1 MTICS
6 LVVFAHPEKAPIV
19 ESAIE
24 ALDGAE
30 VRAATKEGK
39 LVVLLDHPDRTH
51 CSETIMGLNN
61 IDGVITTSLVYE
73 YFE

>member
-6 LVVFAHPEKAPIV
+6 LVVFAHPEKTPVV
-19 ESAIE
+19 EGAIE
-24 ALDGAE
+24 ALEGTE
-30 VRAATKEGK
+30 VHAATKEGK
-39 LVVLLDHPDRTH
+39 LVVLLDHPDRTY

-61 IDGVITTSLVYE
+61 IDGVISTSIVYE